1 MRYECALV
9 AEIYMFSDNFRRGEK
24 GGKGRKGSKMASA
37 AADIGW
43 KAFQAVNKAL
53 PESEAITPK
62 WAAEPLLKSYE
73 RTAPPLASPGVCIS
87 LPVSRD

>member
-1 MRYECALV
+1 
-9 AEIYMFSDNFRRGEK
+9 MFSDNFRRGE
-24 GGKGRKGSKMASA
+24 GNGKGRKGSKAVSA
-37 AADIGW
+37 MADIGW

-73 RTAPPLASPGVCIS
+73 RTPPPLGFLRETDS
-87 LPVSRD
+87 LCREWLSRRI